1 MKCSIKPALKKAC
14 LFLAIP
20 VLTATSVAAQYTS
33 ATQYPFV
40 ATSESFQYLVGGTAV
55 GTIHT
60 DDAQQTNIPIGFSF
74 PFCGTSYT
82 TGTVSSN
89 VWFSLSTSTALG
101 TGVNNDNSN
110 FNQFSSNNSLP
121 VIMPFWDDF
130 GWAFGGA
137 ASYLTTGTA
146 PNRVFTFEWKN
157 WVWDFSLPKG
167 SMSIQMKLYEN
178 GSIQFLYKREPGA
191 IGSQLTITSG
201 WFGGSIGIARS
212 TTEFQFLNGST
223 MFSTPSTTVLKGN
236 IEARPFTDQS
246 YMWLAPCTDMQSA
259 AIEGPQDACP
269 GKPFTLAAVVRPT
282 VGTNT
287 SCTWAYSDNGTSY
300 TALSSGSGTITDNIN
315 DTRWYRATITC
326 GSTTY
331 TTQPKKVEV
340 SPHYKCYCN
349 SSATTTNAPSA
360 MDIGK
365 VNLVSFPKDT
375 LLNNY
380 DASLALSNNL
390 YAVKAYSDFTEEFK
404 PPVQLYRDSSY
415 IIISNVINWSTF
427 VDGAVSA
434 YIDFNQNSIF
444 DADERIIF
452 RVAQNGQP
460 TPGQV
465 ADTFSVP
472 DTAKVGITR
481 MRVILKTGTALP
493 DSCNTYGDGETEDYL
508 VSISYPPCSGPS
520 NAGSVVGEDTSMCPG
535 YFYVVT
541 DTTYEKQKSRQSRM
555 WQHSADDINWFDVP
569 NSADKDTL
577 SRAYKN
583 QSLYY
588 RVRMVCN
595 NTDDTSYSNPFRIG
609 LKPKYKCYCHSQST
623 GGNEND
629 SSDIGAFQIYTFQ
642 VTDGGAHLGNEK
654 AVKVRTDRTDL
665 TPIVM
670 WVDSVYNFYVFHTMP
685 RQHHADGKITVF
697 MDFNNNHQ
705 YDIPEERV
713 YTGFTNVGY
722 HTLISQV
729 IIPNAAIVDVPTG
742 MRVIINNDVSP
753 NVPSDEA
760 CGSYV
765 SGETEDYIIWF
776 KRAFNVEVEEL
787 KTLDDI
793 ALYPNPT
800 NGRFTLRFNSAAARS
815 VTVSI
820 STVTGQQ
827 VWSGAYTHEGGRFMK
842 EIDLSGQAKG
852 VYLVEV
858 NADGVKAKKRIV
870 LQ

>member
-1 MKCSIKPALKKAC
+1 MLKKAC

-20 VLTATSVAAQYTS
+20 VLAAGSATAQYAS
-33 ATQYPFV
+33 ANQYPFV
-40 ATSESFQYLVGGTAV
+40 ATTENFQYLSGGTV
-55 GTIHT
+55 VSSIHT

-89 VWFSLSTSTALG
+89 VWFSLSTSSAIG

-110 FNQFSSNNSLP
+110 FNQFSGNNSLP

-130 GWAFGGA
+130 GWAFGGV

-167 SMSIQMKLYEN
+167 SLTMQMKLYEN
-178 GSIQFLYKREPGA
+178 GSIQFLYKRETGA
-191 IGSQLTITSG
+191 MGSQLAITSG
-201 WFGGSIGIARS
+201 WFGASIGIAKS
-212 TTEFQFLNGST
+212 TTDFQFLNGST
-223 MFSTPSTTVLKGN
+223 MFSTPSTSTIKGN
-236 IEARPFTDQS
+236 IEARPFSEQS

-259 AIEGPQDACP
+259 RIEGPDDVCP
-269 GKPFTLAAVVRPT
+269 GQPFTLAAVARPT
-282 VGTNT
+282 IGTST
-287 SCTWAYSDNGTSY
+287 SCSWSYSDNGTTY
-300 TALSSGSGTITDNIN
+300 TSMSGGSGTVSDVITK
-315 DTRWYRATITC
+315 TRWYKATISC
-326 GSTTY
+326 GSTTI
-331 TTQPKKVEV
+331 TTIPKKVDV

-349 SSATTTNAPSA
+349 SSATITNSTSA

-375 LLNNY
+375 ILNNY
-380 DASLALSNNL
+380 DASLALSSNL
-390 YAVKAYSDFTEEFK
+390 YAVKAYSDFTQEFT

-415 IIISNVINWSTF
+415 IVIANVINWTTF

-434 YIDFNQNSIF
+434 YIDYNHNSIF
-444 DADERIIF
+444 DSYERIMF
-452 RVAQNGQP
+452 NVAKNAQP

-465 ADTFSVP
+465 ADTFTVP
-472 DTAKVGITR
+472 DTARVGITR

-493 DSCNTYGDGETEDYL
+493 DSCNAYGDGETEDYL
-508 VSISYPPCSGPS
+508 VNISHPPCNGPS
-520 NAGSVVGEDTSMCPG
+520 KAGVVVGEDTSMCPG
-535 YFYVVT
+535 YAYVVT
-541 DTTYEKQKSRQSRM
+541 DTTYEKEKSRQARI
-555 WQHSADDINWFDVP
+555 WQHSADDITWSNVP
-569 NSADKDTL
+569 NSADKDSL
-577 SRAYKN
+577 VRDFKI

-588 RVRMVCN
+588 RVRMVCL
-595 NTDDTSYSNPFRIG
+595 TTEDTTYSNEFRIG
-609 LKPKYKCYCHSQST
+609 LKPGYKCYCHSQST

-629 SSDIGAFQIYTFQ
+629 SSDIGAFQIYNFSIA
-642 VTDGGAHLGNEK
+642 DGGAHLGNEK
-654 AVKVRTDRTDL
+654 AVKTRTDRTDL

-670 WVDSVYNFYVFHTMP
+670 WVDSVYSFYIFHTMP

-697 MDFNNNHQ
+697 MDFNNDHQ
-705 YDIPEERV
+705 YNIPEERV
-713 YTGFTNVGY
+713 FTGFTNVGY
-722 HTLISQV
+722 HTLIDQV

-742 MRVIINNDVSP
+742 LRVIINNDVSP
-753 NVPSDEA
+753 NVPSDDA

-776 KRAFNVEVEEL
+776 KRAFNVKVEEL
-787 KTLDDI
+787 KGLEDI
-793 ALYPNPT
+793 VLFPNPT
-800 NGRFTLRFNSAAARS
+800 TGRFNLRFNSAAAKS
-815 VTVSI
+815 VTVSV

-827 VWSGAYTHEGGRFMK
+827 VLSEAYTHQGGRFMK
-842 EIDLSGQAKG
+842 EVDLSGQAKG

-870 LQ
+870 IQ